1 MAAGPH
7 NENWLWTVDL
17 KECLSHT
24 VGELVYLF
32 HKPSGTT
39 HILNSVSLALVDFLA
54 SEPRRYQDVAEQF
67 HSLLDVPSDECPP
80 GVARRLF
87 QELDDAGLVKRVQ
100 P

>member
-1 MAAGPH
+1 MTAGPH
-7 NENWLWTVDL
+7 KDDWLWTVDL

-39 HILNSVSLALVDFLA
+39 HILNSVSLALIDFLA
-54 SEPRRYQDVAEQF
+54 VEPRPYRDVAEKF
-67 HSLLDVPSDECPP
+67 HAFLDVPSGECPP

-87 QELDDAGLVKRVQ
+87 RELDDAGLVKRVQ